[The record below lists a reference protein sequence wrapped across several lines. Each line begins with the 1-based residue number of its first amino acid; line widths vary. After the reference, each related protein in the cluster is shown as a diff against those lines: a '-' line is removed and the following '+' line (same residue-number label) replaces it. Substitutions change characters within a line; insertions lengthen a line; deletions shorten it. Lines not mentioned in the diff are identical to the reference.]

1 MSDLLRPEVLF
12 VSVILP
18 ICIAI
23 RAWIL
28 VWFHNRWVDRDIA
41 RERAEK
47 RKLEADRAAPQTS
60 TASLLAF
67 PAACCSASSALN
79 ATWPWSRKRLTIG

>member
-1 MSDLLRPEVLF
+1 MSSNVLF

-23 RAWIL
+23 GGWI
-28 VWFHNRWVDRDIA
+28 VVFIHNRWVDRDIA

-47 RKLEADRAAPQTS
+47 HGPL
-60 TASLLAF
+60 
-67 PAACCSASSALN
+67 
-79 ATWPWSRKRLTIG
+79 

>member
-1 MSDLLRPEVLF
+1 MSDLMRPDVLF

-18 ICIAI
+18 VSIVIG
-23 RAWIL
+23 AWIL

-47 RKLEADRAAPQTS
+47 QKLEAHETR
-60 TASLLAF
+60 
-67 PAACCSASSALN
+67 
-79 ATWPWSRKRLTIG
+79 

>member
-1 MSDLLRPEVLF
+1 MNDLLRPEVLF

-18 ICIAI
+18 ISIVIGAS
-23 RAWIL
+23 IL

-47 RKLEADRAAPQTS
+47 QKLEARQS
-60 TASLLAF
+60 H
-67 PAACCSASSALN
+67 
-79 ATWPWSRKRLTIG
+79 